1 MAGPRTSTASAP
13 NSKPQEANPVT
24 AQDGKLEVV
33 DLTKTYL
40 TRAGFG
46 RQRKTVALDGI
57 DLSLREGEFVTV
69 IGPSGSGKS
78 TLLMCVA
85 GLVEHTS
92 GELLLDGRPVTGPGL
107 DRGVVFQD
115 FALFPW
121 LSVADNVRFGL
132 RKQHLGR
139 KGAQQRIE
147 ELLSLVSLDGFG
159 EYHPHQLSGGMKQ
172 RVAIARA
179 LACDPELLLMDEP
192 FGALDAQTRSG
203 LQQEFEAIWQRTRK
217 TVLFVTHSVR
227 EAVYLSDRVV
237 VLSSRPGR
245 IAEEVTVDL
254 PRPRSVYAPEF
265 AKIERHLGRV
275 LAGLGQ
281 SDGGGLAAFTD

>member
-1 MAGPRTSTASAP
+1 MGRRTRDATATGSR
-13 NSKPQEANPVT
+13 SSEGT
-24 AQDGKLEVV
+24 ATSREDAKLEVAG
-33 DLTKTYL
+33 LTKTYL

-46 RQRKTVALDGI
+46 RQRATLALDGI
-57 DLSLREGEFVTV
+57 DLALRDGEFVTL

-85 GLVEHTS
+85 GLVDPTT
-92 GELLLDGRPVTGPGL
+92 GTLLLDRRPIKGPGL

-121 LSVADNVRFGL
+121 LTVADNVRFGL
-132 RKQHLGR
+132 RKQNLGR
-139 KGAQQRIE
+139 REAQARIA

-159 EYHPHQLSGGMKQ
+159 DFHPHQLSGGMKQ

-179 LACDPELLLMDEP
+179 LACDPQLLLMDEP

-237 VLSSRPGR
+237 VLSARPGR
-245 IAEEVTVDL
+245 IAEEVFVDL

-265 AKIERHLGRV
+265 AEIERHLGRV
-275 LAGLGQ
+275 LAGLGH
-281 SDGGGLAAFTD
+281 SEDGGLAAFTD